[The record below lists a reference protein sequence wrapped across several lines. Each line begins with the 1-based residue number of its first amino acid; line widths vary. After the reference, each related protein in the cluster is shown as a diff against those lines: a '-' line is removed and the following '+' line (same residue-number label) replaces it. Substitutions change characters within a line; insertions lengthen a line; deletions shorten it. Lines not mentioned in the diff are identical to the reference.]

1 MKSPFLLV
9 SSVFFATIGLCS
21 EGAPERLRDSAV
33 VFHEIM
39 ATPDRG
45 IPQDLLNKAAC
56 VVLVP
61 SLKKG
66 AFIVGGEY
74 GKGFVVCRRNG
85 TGWGAPG
92 AVKVEGGS
100 FGLQAG
106 GSATDVVMLVMNE
119 KGMNELEKSKFTLGG
134 DASVAAGPVG
144 RSATANTDAYMT
156 AEILSWSRSK
166 GVFAGL
172 ALDGASLRPDRE
184 ANQELYNEKLDN
196 KQILMT
202 SMAPPASA
210 RPLIAELDRYSP
222 RK

>member
-1 MKSPFLLV
+1 MKTPCLLV
-9 SSVFFATIGLCS
+9 SSVFFATLGLCA
-21 EGAPERLRDSAV
+21 ERAPERLRDSAE

-45 IPQDLLNKAAC
+45 IPQDLLNKATC

-61 SLKKG
+61 SMKKG

-74 GKGFVVCRRNG
+74 GKGFAVCRRNG
-85 TGWGAPG
+85 RGWGAPG
-92 AVKVEGGS
+92 AVKMEGGS
-100 FGLQAG
+100 FGLQIG

-166 GVFAGL
+166 GVFAGV
-172 ALDGASLRPDRE
+172 ALDGASLRPDRD

-202 SMAPPASA
+202 SMAVPESA
-210 RPLIAELDRYSP
+210 RPLIAELDKYSA